1 MSVRSDASRSRPGAL
16 SSAEPLPWDQTHH
29 WFTTWVPMEVSAQ
42 VSQAAQMRGESISAF
57 LVRALQA
64 ELDGLTPRRRQRSL
78 QRPRHH
84 RHK

>member
-1 MSVRSDASRSRPGAL
+1 MSSRSDASRSRLGAL
-16 SSAEPLPWDQTHH
+16 STAEPLPWDQTHH
-29 WFTTWVPMEVSAQ
+29 RFTWVPMEVSGQ